1 MGIFV
6 PVCALLSRRQKLKGR
21 QAGSVPL
28 GWKLLRVNKKAVTVT
43 AREENVMKKAIIYGM
58 SLALILS
65 MTACGGSNEN
75 AADKSQETSTP
86 EVSQSMESST
96 PTPEQTTQ
104 TAPETTPTPESVSTP
119 ARDDT
124 TEQEQLFTDC
134 SETMYATT
142 TVNVRS
148 SYSTNSDKLGSLT
161 KAQSVKRTGIGTG
174 AAAGWSRIEFNGKVA
189 YVSSDYLSAT
199 KPQVSVSKP
208 STGSSSGS
216 TQTSKPS
223 SKPSTGGNS
232 GSSSGGSSSGSTAP
246 VPPGGSG
253 SSGGSNIGEIDMDE
267 LNKWSQEQASQGW
280 GGSHEDAQHGFDPV
294 DTQ

>member
-1 MGIFV
+1 
-6 PVCALLSRRQKLKGR
+6 
-21 QAGSVPL
+21 
-28 GWKLLRVNKKAVTVT
+28 
-43 AREENVMKKAIIYGM
+43 MKKAIIYGM

-65 MTACGGSNEN
+65 MTACGGSNDN
-75 AADKSQETSTP
+75 AADNSQDTSTP
-86 EVSQSMESST
+86 AVTQPVESST
-96 PTPEQTTQ
+96 PEITAAPEQTTQ

-119 ARDDT
+119 AQENT
-124 TEQEQLFTDC
+124 TAPQENDSLFTETD
-134 SETMYATT
+134 ETMYATT

-199 KPQVSVSKP
+199 KPQVS
-208 STGSSSGS
+208 TGNNGGSSSG
-216 TQTSKPS
+216 QTSKPS

-232 GSSSGGSSSGSTAP
+232 GSSSGGSSGGSTAP

-253 SSGGSNIGEIDMDE
+253 SSGGSNIGDLDMGE
-267 LNKWSQEQASQGW
+267 LNDWFQDQVDQGNV
-280 GGSHEDAQHGFDPV
+280 GSHDDAQHGFDPV

>member
-1 MGIFV
+1 
-6 PVCALLSRRQKLKGR
+6 
-21 QAGSVPL
+21 
-28 GWKLLRVNKKAVTVT
+28 
-43 AREENVMKKAIIYGM
+43 MKKAIIYGM

-134 SETMYATT
+134 SEAMYATT

-223 SKPSTGGNS
+223 TGSSSSSSSSGNS
-232 GSSSGGSSSGSTAP
+232 GSGSTAP
-246 VPPGGSG
+246 VPPGSSG
-253 SSGGSNIGEIDMDE
+253 STTDDDFDTSDEDLLDWANDESQSGEWGSLD
-267 LNKWSQEQASQGW
+267 ASN
-280 GGSHEDAQHGFDPV
+280 HGFDAPI
-294 DTQ
+294 TN

>member
-1 MGIFV
+1 MK
-6 PVCALLSRRQKLKGR
+6 R
-21 QAGSVPL
+21 
-28 GWKLLRVNKKAVTVT
+28 
-43 AREENVMKKAIIYGM
+43 ARILIV
-58 SLALILS
+58 SLAAACLLVLS
-65 MTACGGSNEN
+65 ACGPKELPQDST
-75 AADKSQETSTP
+75 TSTGT
-86 EVSQSMESST
+86 SSISGNTKEDSGEKPVQQDTVDKTETT
-96 PTPEQTTQ
+96 PATPEQTIEDLSDIQKEPVETS
-104 TAPETTPTPESVSTP
+104 AP
-119 ARDDT
+119 

-134 SETMYATT
+134 NETLYVTT

-199 KPQVSVSKP
+199 KPQVSTGSNG
-208 STGSSSGS
+208 GSSSG
-216 TQTSKPS
+216 QTSKPS

-280 GGSHEDAQHGFDPV
+280 GGSHEDSNHGFDAV

>member
-1 MGIFV
+1 
-6 PVCALLSRRQKLKGR
+6 
-21 QAGSVPL
+21 
-28 GWKLLRVNKKAVTVT
+28 
-43 AREENVMKKAIIYGM
+43 MKKAIIYGM

-104 TAPETTPTPESVSTP
+104 TAPETNPPPESVSTP

-161 KAQSVKRTGIGTG
+161 KAQSVTRTGIGTG
-174 AAAGWSRIEFNGKVA
+174 DAAGWSRIEFNGKVA

-208 STGSSSGS
+208 STGNSSSGS

-223 SKPSTGGNS
+223 TKPSTGGNS
-232 GSSSGGSSSGSTAP
+232 GSSDGQTSKPSTSTGGSTSSGGSSSG
-246 VPPGGSG
+246 GS
-253 SSGGSNIGEIDMDE
+253 SSGGFGDLADKLQQDREDKGYSGADIGGYLTDE
-267 LNKWSQEQASQGW
+267 DRDWIAGNVQL
-280 GGSHEDAQHGFDPV
+280 D
-294 DTQ
+294 

>member
-1 MGIFV
+1 
-6 PVCALLSRRQKLKGR
+6 
-21 QAGSVPL
+21 
-28 GWKLLRVNKKAVTVT
+28 
-43 AREENVMKKAIIYGM
+43 MKKAIIYGM

-199 KPQVSVSKP
+199 KPQVSTGSN
-208 STGSSSGS
+208 SGSSSG
-216 TQTSKPS
+216 QT
-223 SKPSTGGNS
+223 SKPSTGGNTS
-232 GSSSGGSSSGSTAP
+232 SGGSSSGGSSSGGLGDLANQ
-246 VPPGGSG
+246 VQQDRDDMGY
-253 SSGGSNIGEIDMDE
+253 SSG
-267 LNKWSQEQASQGW
+267 A
-280 GGSHEDAQHGFDPV
+280 GGQLTDSDADWVAGNVQLD
-294 DTQ
+294 

>member
-1 MGIFV
+1 
-6 PVCALLSRRQKLKGR
+6 
-21 QAGSVPL
+21 
-28 GWKLLRVNKKAVTVT
+28 
-43 AREENVMKKAIIYGM
+43 MKKAIIYGM

-75 AADKSQETSTP
+75 AADKSQDTSTP
-86 EVSQSMESST
+86 AVTQPVESST
-96 PTPEQTTQ
+96 PEITATPEQTT
-104 TAPETTPTPESVSTP
+104 PETTPTPESVSTP
-119 ARDDT
+119 APVEETPAPVDET
-124 TEQEQLFTDC
+124 PAPIQQKEQLFTDC

-199 KPQVSVSKP
+199 KPQVNVSKP

-223 SKPSTGGNS
+223 SKPSTGGS
-232 GSSSGGSSSGSTAP
+232 GGSSSSSSGGSSGSTAP

-253 SSGGSNIGEIDMDE
+253 SSGGSNIGDLDMDE
-267 LNKWSQEQASQGW
+267 LNDWFQNQAEQGKV
-280 GGSHEDAQHGFDPV
+280 GSLEDSNHGFDPV

>member
-1 MGIFV
+1 
-6 PVCALLSRRQKLKGR
+6 
-21 QAGSVPL
+21 
-28 GWKLLRVNKKAVTVT
+28 
-43 AREENVMKKAIIYGM
+43 MKKAIIYGM

-65 MTACGGSNEN
+65 MTACGGSNDN
-75 AADKSQETSTP
+75 AADNSQDTSAPAVTQP
-86 EVSQSMESST
+86 VESST
-96 PTPEQTTQ
+96 PEITATPEQTTQ

-119 ARDDT
+119 AQDDT

-161 KAQSVKRTGIGTG
+161 KAQSVTRTGIGTG
-174 AAAGWSRIEFNGKVA
+174 DAAGWSRIEFNGKVA

-208 STGSSSGS
+208 STDNSSSGS

-232 GSSSGGSSSGSTAP
+232 GSSGGQTSKPST
-246 VPPGGSG
+246 GGNT
-253 SSGGSNIGEIDMDE
+253 SSGGSNQGG
-267 LNKWSQEQASQGW
+267 QPPAS
-280 GGSHEDAQHGFDPV
+280 GGLGGLINREPPSNSNPDAFK
-294 DTQ
+294 DTSVKENAGINVN

>member
-1 MGIFV
+1 
-6 PVCALLSRRQKLKGR
+6 
-21 QAGSVPL
+21 
-28 GWKLLRVNKKAVTVT
+28 
-43 AREENVMKKAIIYGM
+43 MKKAIIYGM

-75 AADKSQETSTP
+75 AADKGQETITP

-199 KPQVSVSKP
+199 KPQVSTGSN
-208 STGSSSGS
+208 SGSSSG
-216 TQTSKPS
+216 QTSKPS

-232 GSSSGGSSSGSTAP
+232 GSSSGSSSGSTAP

-253 SSGGSNIGEIDMDE
+253 SSGGSNIGDLDMDE
-267 LNKWSQEQASQGW
+267 LNDWMNQQGD
-280 GGSHEDAQHGFDPV
+280 GGSHDDFQHGFDAV

>member
-1 MGIFV
+1 
-6 PVCALLSRRQKLKGR
+6 
-21 QAGSVPL
+21 
-28 GWKLLRVNKKAVTVT
+28 
-43 AREENVMKKAIIYGM
+43 MKKAIIYGM

-86 EVSQSMESST
+86 EVSQSVESST
-96 PTPEQTTQ
+96 PAPEQTTQ

-208 STGSSSGS
+208 STGNSSSGS

-223 SKPSTGGNS
+223 SKPSTGGS
-232 GSSSGGSSSGSTAP
+232 GGSSSSSSGGSSGSTAP

-253 SSGGSNIGEIDMDE
+253 SSGGSNIGDLDMGE
-267 LNKWSQEQASQGW
+267 LNDWFNDESLSGT
-280 GGSHEDAQHGFDPV
+280 GGPAENFDHGFDAPI
-294 DTQ
+294 TN

>member
-1 MGIFV
+1 
-6 PVCALLSRRQKLKGR
+6 
-21 QAGSVPL
+21 
-28 GWKLLRVNKKAVTVT
+28 
-43 AREENVMKKAIIYGM
+43 MKKAIIYGM

-119 ARDDT
+119 ARDAT

-199 KPQVSVSKP
+199 KPQVNT
-208 STGSSSGS
+208 STGSSGSSSG
-216 TQTSKPS
+216 QTSKPS

-232 GSSSGGSSSGSTAP
+232 GSSGGQTSKPSTGGNTSSGGSSSG
-246 VPPGGSG
+246 GS
-253 SSGGSNIGEIDMDE
+253 SSGGLGDLANQVQQDREDMGY
-267 LNKWSQEQASQGW
+267 S
-280 GGSHEDAQHGFDPV
+280 GGGVGGQLTDSDADWVAGNVQLD
-294 DTQ
+294 

>member
-1 MGIFV
+1 
-6 PVCALLSRRQKLKGR
+6 
-21 QAGSVPL
+21 
-28 GWKLLRVNKKAVTVT
+28 
-43 AREENVMKKAIIYGM
+43 MKKAIIYGM

-119 ARDDT
+119 AQENT
-124 TEQEQLFTDC
+124 TAPQETDSLFTDC

-189 YVSSDYLSAT
+189 YVSSDYLSTT

-223 SKPSTGGNS
+223 SKPSTGGSGGGNSQTTTS
-232 GSSSGGSSSGSTAP
+232 GSEIDKGSSNTS
-246 VPPGGSG
+246 SG
-253 SSGGSNIGEIDMDE
+253 SSGLSGLAGAIQQDREDKGYSGGVGGQLTDE
-267 LNKWSQEQASQGW
+267 DREWISGQVNV
-280 GGSHEDAQHGFDPV
+280 GG
-294 DTQ
+294 

>member
-1 MGIFV
+1 
-6 PVCALLSRRQKLKGR
+6 
-21 QAGSVPL
+21 
-28 GWKLLRVNKKAVTVT
+28 
-43 AREENVMKKAIIYGM
+43 MKKAIIYGM

-86 EVSQSMESST
+86 EVSQSVESST
-96 PTPEQTTQ
+96 PAPEQTTQ

-119 ARDDT
+119 APT
-124 TEQEQLFTDC
+124 QQKEQLFTDC

-161 KAQSVKRTGIGTG
+161 KAQSVTRTGIGTG

-199 KPQVSVSKP
+199 KPQVS
-208 STGSSSGS
+208 TGSNSGSSGG
-216 TQTSKPS
+216 QTSKPS
-223 SKPSTGGNS
+223 TKPSTGGNS
-232 GSSSGGSSSGSTAP
+232 GSSGGQTSKPST
-246 VPPGGSG
+246 GGNT
-253 SSGGSNIGEIDMDE
+253 SSGGSNQVG
-267 LNKWSQEQASQGW
+267 QPPAS
-280 GGSHEDAQHGFDPV
+280 GGMSGLLDYTDPSSNPDAFKDNQSEGNAGINV
-294 DTQ
+294 N

>member
-1 MGIFV
+1 
-6 PVCALLSRRQKLKGR
+6 
-21 QAGSVPL
+21 
-28 GWKLLRVNKKAVTVT
+28 
-43 AREENVMKKAIIYGM
+43 MKKAIIYGM

-65 MTACGGSNEN
+65 MTACGGSNDN
-75 AADKSQETSTP
+75 AADNSQDTSTPAVTQSVESSTP
-86 EVSQSMESST
+86 EVT

-104 TAPETTPTPESVSTP
+104 TAPETTSVPESVSTP
-119 ARDDT
+119 DQVDT
-124 TEQEQLFTDC
+124 SDPKEAESLFTETD
-134 SETMYATT
+134 ETMYATT

-161 KAQSVKRTGIGTG
+161 KAQSVTRTGIGTG
-174 AAAGWSRIEFNGKVA
+174 DAAGWSRIEFNGKVA

-208 STGSSSGS
+208 STGNSSSGS

-223 SKPSTGGNS
+223 TKPSTGGNS
-232 GSSSGGSSSGSTAP
+232 GSSSGGSSGGSTAP

-253 SSGGSNIGEIDMDE
+253 SSGGSNIGDLDMDE
-267 LNKWSQEQASQGW
+267 LNDWFQDQVGQGNV
-280 GGSHEDAQHGFDPV
+280 GSHDDAQHDFDPV

>member
-1 MGIFV
+1 MK
-6 PVCALLSRRQKLKGR
+6 R
-21 QAGSVPL
+21 
-28 GWKLLRVNKKAVTVT
+28 
-43 AREENVMKKAIIYGM
+43 ARILIV
-58 SLALILS
+58 SLAAACLLVLS
-65 MTACGGSNEN
+65 ACGPKELPQDST
-75 AADKSQETSTP
+75 TSTGT
-86 EVSQSMESST
+86 SSISGNTKEDSGEKPVQQDTVDKTETT
-96 PTPEQTTQ
+96 PATPEQTIEDLSDIQKEPVETS
-104 TAPETTPTPESVSTP
+104 AP
-119 ARDDT
+119 

-134 SETMYATT
+134 NETLYVTT
-142 TVNVRS
+142 TVNVRDT
-148 SYSTNSDKLGSLT
+148 YSTSGNKLGSLT

-199 KPQVSVSKP
+199 KPQVS
-208 STGSSSGS
+208 TGSNSGSSGG
-216 TQTSKPS
+216 QTSKPS

>member
-1 MGIFV
+1 
-6 PVCALLSRRQKLKGR
+6 
-21 QAGSVPL
+21 
-28 GWKLLRVNKKAVTVT
+28 
-43 AREENVMKKAIIYGM
+43 MKKAIIYGM

-223 SKPSTGGNS
+223 SKPSTGGSGGSSGGQTSKPSTGGNTS
-232 GSSSGGSSSGSTAP
+232 SGGSSSGGSSSGGLGDLANQIQQ
-246 VPPGGSG
+246 GRDDMGY
-253 SSGGSNIGEIDMDE
+253 SGGGNGRDLSDE
-267 LNKWSQEQASQGW
+267 EKDALA
-280 GGSHEDAQHGFDPV
+280 GGLQLD
-294 DTQ
+294 

>member
-1 MGIFV
+1 
-6 PVCALLSRRQKLKGR
+6 
-21 QAGSVPL
+21 
-28 GWKLLRVNKKAVTVT
+28 
-43 AREENVMKKAIIYGM
+43 MKKAIIYGM

-232 GSSSGGSSSGSTAP
+232 GSSSGQTSKPSTGGNTSSGGSSSGGNSL
-246 VPPGGSG
+246 G
-253 SSGGSNIGEIDMDE
+253 D
-267 LNKWSQEQASQGW
+267 LEQALNGMN
-280 GGSHEDAQHGFDPV
+280 GTGSTTGPLTEEDYDWISGDITLGQ
-294 DTQ
+294 

>member
-1 MGIFV
+1 
-6 PVCALLSRRQKLKGR
+6 
-21 QAGSVPL
+21 
-28 GWKLLRVNKKAVTVT
+28 
-43 AREENVMKKAIIYGM
+43 MKKAIIYGM

-161 KAQSVKRTGIGTG
+161 KAQSVKCTGIGTG

-189 YVSSDYLSAT
+189 YVSSDYLSTT

-223 SKPSTGGNS
+223 SKPSTGGS
-232 GSSSGGSSSGSTAP
+232 GGSSGGQTSKPSTSTGGSTSSGGSSSGDLGSLGDKLNEHRQEN
-246 VPPGGSG
+246 GGVGTDHELSDEG
-253 SSGGSNIGEIDMDE
+253 KGALAGEIQ
-267 LNKWSQEQASQGW
+267 L
-280 GGSHEDAQHGFDPV
+280 GG
-294 DTQ
+294 

>member
-1 MGIFV
+1 
-6 PVCALLSRRQKLKGR
+6 
-21 QAGSVPL
+21 
-28 GWKLLRVNKKAVTVT
+28 
-43 AREENVMKKAIIYGM
+43 MKKAIIYGM

-65 MTACGGSNEN
+65 MTACGGSNDN
-75 AADKSQETSTP
+75 AADNSQDTSTPAVTQSVESSTP
-86 EVSQSMESST
+86 EVT

-161 KAQSVKRTGIGTG
+161 KAQSVTRTGIGTG
-174 AAAGWSRIEFNGKVA
+174 DAAGWSRIEFNGKVA

-199 KPQVSVSKP
+199 KPQVSTGSNG
-208 STGSSSGS
+208 GSSSG
-216 TQTSKPS
+216 QTSKPS

-232 GSSSGGSSSGSTAP
+232 GSSSGSSGGQTSKPSTGGNTSSGGSSSG
-246 VPPGGSG
+246 GS
-253 SSGGSNIGEIDMDE
+253 SSGGLGDLANQVQQDRDDMGY
-267 LNKWSQEQASQGW
+267 SSGA
-280 GGSHEDAQHGFDPV
+280 GGQLTDSDADWVAGNVQLD
-294 DTQ
+294 

>member
-1 MGIFV
+1 
-6 PVCALLSRRQKLKGR
+6 
-21 QAGSVPL
+21 
-28 GWKLLRVNKKAVTVT
+28 
-43 AREENVMKKAIIYGM
+43 MKKAIIYGM

-75 AADKSQETSTP
+75 AADKSQDTSTP
-86 EVSQSMESST
+86 AVTQPVESST
-96 PTPEQTTQ
+96 PEITATPEQTTQ

-119 ARDDT
+119 AQENT
-124 TEQEQLFTDC
+124 TAPQETDSQFTDC

-199 KPQVSVSKP
+199 KPQVSTGSNG
-208 STGSSSGS
+208 GSSSG
-216 TQTSKPS
+216 QTSKPS

-232 GSSSGGSSSGSTAP
+232 GSSGGQTSKPSTSTGGST
-246 VPPGGSG
+246 
-253 SSGGSNIGEIDMDE
+253 SSGGSDQVG
-267 LNKWSQEQASQGW
+267 QPPAS
-280 GGSHEDAQHGFDPV
+280 GGMNGLLDYTDPSSNSDAFKDNQSEGNAGINV
-294 DTQ
+294 N

>member
-1 MGIFV
+1 
-6 PVCALLSRRQKLKGR
+6 
-21 QAGSVPL
+21 
-28 GWKLLRVNKKAVTVT
+28 
-43 AREENVMKKAIIYGM
+43 MKKAIIYGM

-161 KAQSVKRTGIGTG
+161 KAQSVTRTGIGTG
-174 AAAGWSRIEFNGKVA
+174 DAAGWSRIEFNGKVA

-208 STGSSSGS
+208 STDNSSSSG
-216 TQTSKPS
+216 QTSKPS
-223 SKPSTGGNS
+223 SKPSTGGSGGGNSQTTTS
-232 GSSSGGSSSGSTAP
+232 GSEIDKGSSNTSSGS
-246 VPPGGSG
+246 GGGLSG
-253 SSGGSNIGEIDMDE
+253 LAGAIEQSREDKGYSG
-267 LNKWSQEQASQGW
+267 
-280 GGSHEDAQHGFDPV
+280 QHKDPV
-294 DTQ
+294 TDSDREWISGQVNVGG

>member
-1 MGIFV
+1 
-6 PVCALLSRRQKLKGR
+6 
-21 QAGSVPL
+21 
-28 GWKLLRVNKKAVTVT
+28 
-43 AREENVMKKAIIYGM
+43 MKKA
-58 SLALILS
+58 LILGLS
-65 MTACGGSNEN
+65 LSLVLSLTACGGSIDN
-75 AADKSQETSTP
+75 AASNTQNTTTP
-86 EVSQSMESST
+86 EVSQSVESST
-96 PTPEQTTQ
+96 PTPEQTT
-104 TAPETTPTPESVSTP
+104 PETTPTPESVSTP
-119 ARDDT
+119 AQENT
-124 TEQEQLFTDC
+124 TAPQETDSLFTDC

-199 KPQVSVSKP
+199 KPQVSTGSNG
-208 STGSSSGS
+208 GSSSG
-216 TQTSKPS
+216 QTSKPS

-232 GSSSGGSSSGSTAP
+232 GSSSGSSGGSTAP

-253 SSGGSNIGEIDMDE
+253 SSGGSNIGDLDMGD
-267 LNKWSQEQASQGW
+267 LNDWMNQQGD
-280 GGSHEDAQHGFDPV
+280 GGSHDDFQHGFDAV

>member
-1 MGIFV
+1 MSTPASNTTQKDLIGTMKEKR
-6 PVCALLSRRQKLKGR
+6 ALLCLLA
-21 QAGSVPL
+21 AGL
-28 GWKLLRVNKKAVTVT
+28 IVNLV
-43 AREENVMKKAIIYGM
+43 
-58 SLALILS
+58 
-65 MTACGGSNEN
+65 ACGGSNDN
-75 AADKSQETSTP
+75 AADNSQDTSTPAVTQSVESSTP
-86 EVSQSMESST
+86 EVT

-104 TAPETTPTPESVSTP
+104 IAPETTPTTESISTSDKVDTSASPEAES
-119 ARDDT
+119 
-124 TEQEQLFTDC
+124 LFT
-134 SETMYATT
+134 ETDETLYATT

-223 SKPSTGGNS
+223 TKPSSKPSTGGSGGGNSQTTTS
-232 GSSSGGSSSGSTAP
+232 GSEIDTGSENTS
-246 VPPGGSG
+246 SG
-253 SSGGSNIGEIDMDE
+253 SSGLSGLAGAIQQEREDLGYSGGGVGGQLTDE
-267 LNKWSQEQASQGW
+267 DREWISGQVNV
-280 GGSHEDAQHGFDPV
+280 GG
-294 DTQ
+294 

>member
-1 MGIFV
+1 
-6 PVCALLSRRQKLKGR
+6 
-21 QAGSVPL
+21 
-28 GWKLLRVNKKAVTVT
+28 
-43 AREENVMKKAIIYGM
+43 MKKAIIYGM

-75 AADKSQETSTP
+75 AADKSQDTSTP
-86 EVSQSMESST
+86 AVTQPVESST
-96 PTPEQTTQ
+96 PEITATPEQTT
-104 TAPETTPTPESVSTP
+104 PETTPNPESVSTP
-119 ARDDT
+119 A
-124 TEQEQLFTDC
+124 QENTAAPQETDSLFTDC

-199 KPQVSVSKP
+199 KPQVS
-208 STGSSSGS
+208 TGNNGGSSSG
-216 TQTSKPS
+216 QTSKPS
-223 SKPSTGGNS
+223 SKPSTGGS
-232 GSSSGGSSSGSTAP
+232 GSSGSGSGSTAP

-253 SSGGSNIGEIDMDE
+253 STTDDDFDTSDEDLLDWANDESQSGEWGSLDE
-267 LNKWSQEQASQGW
+267 SN
-280 GGSHEDAQHGFDPV
+280 HGFDAPI
-294 DTQ
+294 TN